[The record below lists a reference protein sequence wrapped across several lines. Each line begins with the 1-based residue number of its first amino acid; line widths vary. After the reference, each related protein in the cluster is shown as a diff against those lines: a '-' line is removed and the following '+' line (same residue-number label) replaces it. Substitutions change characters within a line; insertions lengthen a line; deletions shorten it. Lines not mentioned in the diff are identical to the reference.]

1 MLPFLKNMV
10 TYFNK
15 YKKNVKSSLSIY
27 KAQLYLLSLIKI
39 DHNLIYTANHSLV
52 FISVVYSNIGEYN
65 DFLKLFLSKTPENIY
80 IPVYSI
86 NRTVTS
92 VSVKNWFIVN
102 NTYIDTEY
110 YLNDFLTNVK
120 EFIELYEH
128 YSELPDI
135 GFNVRKNLDNAR
147 PVLNNLFTLLE
158 ELTHVK

>member
-39 DHNLIYTANHSLV
+39 DHNLIYTANYSV
-52 FISVVYSNIGEYN
+52 VYISVVYPTINMYN
-65 DFLKLFLSKTPENIY
+65 DFLKLFLSKTPEDIY
-80 IPVYSI
+80 IPIYSI

-92 VSVKNWFIVN
+92 VSIKNWFIVN

-110 YLNDFLTNVK
+110 YLKDFLTNVK
-120 EFIELYEH
+120 EFIEMYEH
-128 YSELPDI
+128 YSEQLDVP
-135 GFNVRKNLDNAR
+135 FNVRKNLDNAK
-147 PVLNNLFTLLE
+147 PVLNNLFTLLD
-158 ELTHVK
+158 ELAHVN